1 MELIL
6 ASALMLLVT
15 VALALG
21 VMLRGE
27 PLRNSCSSLS
37 CLPDDARCA
46 GCPRRVSSETAHPD
60 KGRSHANG

>member
-6 ASALMLLVT
+6 ALALMLLVT

-27 PLRNSCSSLS
+27 PLRNSCSGLS

-46 GCPRRVSSETAHPD
+46 GCPRRLSSESARPD